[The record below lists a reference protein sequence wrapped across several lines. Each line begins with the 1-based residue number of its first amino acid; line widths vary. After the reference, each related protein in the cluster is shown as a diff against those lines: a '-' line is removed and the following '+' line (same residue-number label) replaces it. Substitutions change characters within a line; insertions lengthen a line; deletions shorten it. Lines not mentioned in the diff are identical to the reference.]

1 MEMTIF
7 PGRLRKFEIPGRV
20 TFANGNGGLPKI
32 NITTGCSTAEI
43 YLHGA
48 HITGFQKNGEPPL
61 LFMSRLSQFA
71 AGKAIRGGVPVC
83 FPWFGPREGDVMHGF
98 ARITEWNPIETT
110 ATSDGGVTV
119 RFRLLATAANAAWP
133 VYRAEFVVA
142 VTDQLAMEL
151 VATNE
156 SADRNFDFEN
166 CLHAYFAVSDIN
178 QVSIAGLQGAPFDDF
193 AAGAG
198 GTRKVENGSV
208 LRITKETNRVYPGA
222 TGTVEI
228 HDKKFQRTI
237 RVGKFNSH
245 STVVWNPWTTQK
257 MPDDF
262 DPAEHTHMVCV
273 ESGNLKQNKISL
285 APGKSTGLKVV
296 LSSHAV

>member
-7 PGRLRKFEIPGRV
+7 PGRLRKFEIPGHV

-32 NITTGCSTAEI
+32 NITTGRSTAEI

-61 LFMSRLSQFA
+61 LFLSRLNQFA

-83 FPWFGPREGDVMHGF
+83 FPWFGPREGDVTHGF
-98 ARITEWNPIETT
+98 ARITEWNLIAT
-110 ATSDGGVTV
+110 AATPDGGVTV
-119 RFRLLATAANAAWP
+119 RFRLPSTTANAAWP
-133 VYRAEFVVA
+133 AYRAEFVVA

-151 VATNE
+151 IATNE

-166 CLHAYFAVSDIN
+166 CLHTYFAVGDILD
-178 QVSIAGLQGAPFDDF
+178 VSIAGLKGAPFDDF

-198 GTRKVENGSV
+198 SARKVETDPV
-208 LRITKETNRVYPGA
+208 LRITRETNRVYPDA
-222 TGTVEI
+222 TGAVEI
-228 HDKKFQRTI
+228 RDENLKRTI
-237 RVGKFNSH
+237 RVEKFNSH

-257 MPDDF
+257 LPDDF
-262 DPAEHTHMVCV
+262 DPAEHRQMICV

-285 APGKSTGLKVV
+285 PPGKTANLKVV
-296 LSSHAV
+296 LSSRPL